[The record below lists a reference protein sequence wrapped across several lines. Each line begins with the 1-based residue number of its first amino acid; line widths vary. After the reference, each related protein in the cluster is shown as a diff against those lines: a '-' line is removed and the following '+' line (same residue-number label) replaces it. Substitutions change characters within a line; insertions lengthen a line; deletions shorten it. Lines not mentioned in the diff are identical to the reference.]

1 MGKARAGKS
10 SLTYRLINYNAP
22 QEHDPTIEDRYKTNI
37 KIDDKEYEIEILDT
51 ADEEDYQNM
60 MDMWV
65 SFGEGFLLVFS
76 INDYESFEILK
87 GRYNRI
93 LKDKHGV
100 ACPILLVGNQ
110 LDSIN
115 ERKIQY
121 NEAKELADSWKIN
134 YMEVSTKTNYNC
146 KEVFEYLAAEIV
158 KSRNIN
164 ALRHHRRKCIIM

>member
-1 MGKARAGKS
+1 M
-10 SLTYRLINYNAP
+10 
-22 QEHDPTIEDRYKTNI
+22 
-37 KIDDKEYEIEILDT
+37 
-51 ADEEDYQNM
+51 
-60 MDMWV
+60 
-65 SFGEGFLLVFS
+65 
-76 INDYESFEILK
+76 K

-93 LKDKHGV
+93 IKDKPGV

-110 LDSIN
+110 LDSTN

-134 YMEVSTKTNYNC
+134 YMEVSTETNYNC

-164 ALRHHRRKCIIM
+164 ALRSRRRKCIIM